1 MADTKLKLCPF
12 CGNQKN
18 SYLEVEAKDH
28 GIENRPY
35 GYRFTGKV
43 TCLICGA
50 SAVSRGFEETA
61 EVAELSAINA
71 WNRRTENG

>member
-1 MADTKLKLCPF
+1 MTELKPCPF
-12 CGNQKN
+12 CGNPN
-18 SYLEVEAKDH
+18 DSYLEVEAKDH

-50 SAVSRGFEETA
+50 SAISHGFEETA
-61 EVAELSAINA
+61 EAAELSAINA
-71 WNRRTENG
+71 WNRRPNNDT